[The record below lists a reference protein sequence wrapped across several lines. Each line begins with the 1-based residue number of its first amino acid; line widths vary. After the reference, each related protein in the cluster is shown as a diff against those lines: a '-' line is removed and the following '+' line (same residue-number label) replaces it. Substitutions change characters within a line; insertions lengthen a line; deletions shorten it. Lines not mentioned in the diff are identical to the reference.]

1 MKKSLIYTSITVI
14 SIIVFFLVRIIT
26 IIPNWMIFFES
37 FESPYWNQ
45 VHLFHKIVCVGS
57 TIPLD
62 FLNLYWFS
70 KIINII
76 MKLFKSVKT
85 EKKTLD
91 LPGQVQIEHIFCVSK
106 LRLGSPRIHC
116 FWFKLLLKIGYVQP
130 LAGQV

>member
-1 MKKSLIYTSITVI
+1 MKNSSIYTSITVI

-76 MKLFKSVKT
+76 MKLFKSDNLIKAADSGVTPSSAK
-85 EKKTLD
+85 
-91 LPGQVQIEHIFCVSK
+91 PF
-106 LRLGSPRIHC
+106 
-116 FWFKLLLKIGYVQP
+116 
-130 LAGQV
+130 

>member
-76 MKLFKSVKT
+76 MKLFKSDNLIKATTIIDDKT
-85 EKKTLD
+85 N
-91 LPGQVQIEHIFCVSK
+91 
-106 LRLGSPRIHC
+106 
-116 FWFKLLLKIGYVQP
+116 
-130 LAGQV
+130 